1 MRSRRLGLL
10 RILRR
15 LVTGRPMNDGLA
27 TERDACGVGFVADA
41 RGRRSYTILQH
52 ALTAVA
58 NLSHRG
64 AVAADGKTGDGAGVM
79 TQLPYAVLRR
89 DLDIRAPDDHLAVG
103 MCFLPAA
110 LRDRERAMALVQE
123 VIAQT
128 GLRLVGWRDVPT
140 DLDALGDHARATQPH
155 IAQVVVAQPGTMA
168 GDAFDRAL
176 YLCRRWSERRAGE
189 AGLALYVP
197 SCSRRTVVY
206 KALLTSPWLSRFYR
220 DLTDPIYETALA
232 VFHQR
237 YSTNTFPSWSLA
249 QPTRQLAHNG
259 EINTIR
265 GNLHWMKARE
275 GTFFSPFWGSR
286 MKDLLPVIQPGGSDS
301 AQLDDALELL
311 THSGRDLLQS
321 VQMLIPPAWEQD
333 AELTSEQRAW
343 CEFHAGITEPWDGPA
358 ALVFSDGHYVGAA
371 LDRNGLRPARYTLT
385 SNGLLILDSEAGV
398 VPLEAHDVVEKG
410 RLGPGEMIGVDL
422 QHGVLM
428 RNRGI
433 KTVLAQR
440 QAYQRWLERYL
451 VR

>member
-1 MRSRRLGLL
+1 M
-10 RILRR
+10 RR

-41 RGRRSYTILQH
+41 RGRRSHTILQH

-176 YLCRRWSERRAGE
+176 YLCRRWMERRAGE

-206 KALLTSPWLSRFYR
+206 KALLTSPWLSRFYH

-249 QPTRQLAHNG
+249 QPFRFLAHNG
-259 EINTIR
+259 EINTLS
-265 GNLHWMKARE
+265 GNVHWMQARDPE
-275 GTFFSPFWGSR
+275 LR
-286 MKDLLPVIQPGGSDS
+286 AERQR
-301 AQLDDALELL
+301 DA
-311 THSGRDLLQS
+311 G
-321 VQMLIPPAWEQD
+321 
-333 AELTSEQRAW
+333 QR
-343 CEFHAGITEPWDGPA
+343 
-358 ALVFSDGHYVGAA
+358 
-371 LDRNGLRPARYTLT
+371 R
-385 SNGLLILDSEAGV
+385 
-398 VPLEAHDVVEKG
+398 
-410 RLGPGEMIGVDL
+410 
-422 QHGVLM
+422 
-428 RNRGI
+428 
-433 KTVLAQR
+433 
-440 QAYQRWLERYL
+440 
-451 VR
+451 

>member
-1 MRSRRLGLL
+1 
-10 RILRR
+10 
-15 LVTGRPMNDGLA
+15 MNDGLA

-89 DLDIRAPDDHLAVG
+89 DLD
-103 MCFLPAA
+103 

-140 DLDALGDHARATQPH
+140 DPDALGDHARATQPH

-176 YLCRRWSERRAGE
+176 YLCRRWIERRAGE

-249 QPTRQLAHNG
+249 QPFRFLAHNG
-259 EINTIR
+259 EINTLG
-265 GNLHWMKARE
+265 GNVHWMQARDPELRAAIWGDRLRVLGNKNEDGTRYKAE
-275 GTFFSPFWGSR
+275 DVVSGSFR
-286 MKDLLPVIQPGGSDS
+286 TLPAQVVSVDAASNTMQVKDLSSKDKQPLTIHGWIY
-301 AQLDDALELL
+301 AL
-311 THSGRDLLQS
+311 RDGLRL
-321 VQMLIPPAWEQD
+321 
-333 AELTSEQRAW
+333 
-343 CEFHAGITEPWDGPA
+343 
-358 ALVFSDGHYVGAA
+358 GAA
-371 LDRNGLRPARYTLT
+371 VALMGAHSASLSVISRPIR
-385 SNGLLILDSEAGV
+385 
-398 VPLEAHDVVEKG
+398 
-410 RLGPGEMIGVDL
+410 
-422 QHGVLM
+422 
-428 RNRGI
+428 
-433 KTVLAQR
+433 
-440 QAYQRWLERYL
+440 
-451 VR
+451 